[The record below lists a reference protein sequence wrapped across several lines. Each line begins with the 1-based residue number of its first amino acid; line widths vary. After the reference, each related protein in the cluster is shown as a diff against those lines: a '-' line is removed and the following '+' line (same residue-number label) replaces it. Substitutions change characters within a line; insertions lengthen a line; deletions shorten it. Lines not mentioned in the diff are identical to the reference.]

1 MRSTM
6 MDQPLLISSIICH
19 AAACH
24 GSTEI
29 VSRVSDGSLHRTNYA
44 EVYERSGKLSN
55 ALVSWGLQS
64 SDRVGTLGWNDHR
77 HLEIYYGVSG
87 AGFVCH
93 TINPR
98 LFPEQIAYIIN
109 HAGDRVLFV
118 DPSFVGL
125 VAGLRQ
131 RLRSVE
137 RVVVMCAANS
147 MPAEAVAEQFE
158 CYEEVIAAHEDS
170 FEWPCLDE
178 NDASGLCY
186 TSGTTGDPKGVLYSH
201 RSTVLHALAVC
212 APDVFN
218 LGEHTTVMPVV
229 PMFHVNGWGLP
240 HAAPMVGARL
250 VLPGQKLDA
259 ASLYW
264 LITSGKVT
272 FTAGVPTV
280 WGSLLDWVD
289 EQKETLAPLERVAIG
304 GAACPQIM
312 ADRFHR
318 HGVDVIHAWGMTETS
333 PVGLTQRCPAPA
345 SSAMQGT
352 TQGTTP
358 ANQRLKQGK
367 PLFGVQARIV
377 DDNSQTL
384 THDGE
389 TSGRLQVRG
398 PWIASTYFAVPLV
411 ESKTTNS
418 DWFDTGDI
426 ATVEASG
433 VVEIVDRAK
442 DIIKSGGEW
451 ISSVTLENAA
461 MSHPDVCEAAA
472 VARHDERWGERP
484 VLFVVARPGTSLSRE
499 NLVCHLGSR
508 VARWWVPDEVHFVE
522 ELPHTATGKVVKATL
537 RQRLTQ

>member
-44 EVYERSGKLSN
+44 EVYERSGKLAN
-55 ALVSWGLQS
+55 ALSSWGLQS
-64 SDRVGTLGWNDHR
+64 ADRIGTLGWNDHR

-125 VAGLRQ
+125 VIGLRQ
-131 RLRSVE
+131 RLRCVE

-158 CYEEVIAAHEDS
+158 CDEEVIAAHTGT

-178 NDASGLCY
+178 KDASGLCY

-264 LITSGKVT
+264 LITSEKVT
-272 FTAGVPTV
+272 FTAGVPTI
-280 WGSLLDWVD
+280 WGSLLDWVN

-318 HGVDVIHAWGMTETS
+318 HGVEVVHAWGMTETS
-333 PVGLTQRCPAPA
+333 PVGLTNRCPAPA
-345 SSAMQGT
+345 SIAPEGT
-352 TQGTTP
+352 AP
-358 ANQRLKQGK
+358 PNRRLKQGK
-367 PLFGVQARIV
+367 PLFGVETRIV
-377 DDNSQTL
+377 DDNNQTL
-384 THDGE
+384 THDGK

-398 PWIASTYFAVPLV
+398 PWIASTYFTVPFV
-411 ESKTTNS
+411 ESKTANS
-418 DWFDTGDI
+418 DWFETGDI
-426 ATVEASG
+426 ATVDASG

-472 VARHDERWGERP
+472 VARNDERWGERP
-484 VLFVVARPGTSLSRE
+484 VLFVVARPGTSPSRE
-499 NLVCHLGSR
+499 DLVSHLGTR

-537 RQRLTQ
+537 RQRLKQ